1 MVNKIKIGFD
11 VSQTGNN
18 KAGCGYFADS
28 LILALTSMDD
38 RNSYILYPHFGDS
51 FCAPDSVYKTR
62 KIRKPNVT
70 RKLIGK
76 NFNESIVVWTNLQSH
91 GEDLLGNPD
100 IIHSNNYF
108 CPKGLSHAK
117 VVYTLHDLS
126 FIEYPE
132 FTTEENRCV
141 CFEGMFNAAVS
152 ADFIISVSNHSKKIF
167 LEIFPHYPPQRIKV
181 VHEASRFL
189 CQNIIKQSKP
199 VRNLKPSEFWLTV
212 GTLEPRKNLRRLIK
226 SFARFR
232 NEMTAGFPLVHVGG
246 KGWLED
252 DLEGLILDL
261 GLSDVVYFL
270 GYLLDEELCWLY
282 QNCFSFVYPSLY
294 EGFGLPVLEAMEL
307 GAAVITSNTT
317 SLPEVAG
324 NAAHYVDPYSEQD
337 IKMAFKKLFT
347 DEKFRLS
354 LKNRA
359 VIQAKK
365 FSWDRCA
372 SEIFYIYN
380 QVMNMPKFRSDSP

>member
-1 MVNKIKIGFD
+1 MNKIKIGFD
-11 VSQTGNN
+11 ISQTGSN
-18 KAGCGYFADS
+18 KAGCGYFAES
-28 LILALTSMDD
+28 LILALTRMDD
-38 RNSYILYPHFGDS
+38 RNSYILYPRFGGS
-51 FCAPDSVYKTR
+51 FFASDSVCNTQ
-62 KIRKPNVT
+62 KIKKPNVT

-76 NFNESIVVWTNLQSH
+76 NFNESVVFWTNLKSH
-91 GEDLLGNPD
+91 GEGLLGNPD
-100 IIHSNNYF
+100 IIHSNNYS

-132 FTTEENRCV
+132 FTTDKNRCV
-141 CFEGMFNAAVS
+141 CFDGVFNAAVS
-152 ADFIISVSNHSKKIF
+152 ADFIISVSDHSRKIF

-181 VHEASRFL
+181 VHEVSRFV
-189 CQNIIKQSKP
+189 CQNIMKQSKP
-199 VRNLKPSEFWLTV
+199 VKNLKPSEFWLTV
-212 GTLEPRKNLRRLIK
+212 GTLEPRKNFRRLFK

-232 NEMTAGFPLVHVGG
+232 NKTTAQFPLVHVGG

-261 GLSDVVYFL
+261 GLSDAVYFL
-270 GYLLDEELCWLY
+270 GYQSDEELCWLY

-307 GAAVITSNTT
+307 GAAVITSNLT

-337 IKMAFKKLFT
+337 IEMAFKKLFI
-347 DEKFRLS
+347 DENFRLS

-372 SEIFYIYN
+372 SEVFNIYN
-380 QVMNMPKFRSDSP
+380 QVMNMPKFGSDSS